1 MISPLEQRETLYR
14 QAKQAAVLGIVANI
28 GLGLVKLLAGI
39 LGGSFALIADAV
51 NSLGDALTSAVVMV
65 ALLLAQRPADQEHPY
80 GHTRAEGI
88 AATNVAVLIIV
99 SAIWLAWEAIHRIGS
114 VQVTPP
120 WWTLVVAAGNVVVKE
135 ILYQYNAR
143 VGRKIG
149 SASLLAN
156 AWDHRSDA
164 LCSASVFLG
173 LVTVKLGGT
182 SWHWADEVAA
192 LLVVT
197 LIIAN
202 GVVLFRKASSEL
214 MDLQADEGLV
224 GKIRRE
230 AESVPDV
237 QCIETLWVRKSG
249 LEYFVDIH
257 IEVDR
262 DLTVEE
268 GHRIGHWVKDA
279 ILEQF
284 SEVRDVMVHLEPF
297 PHHHL
302 AENQTRPLT
311 RKRGA
316 D

>member
-1 MISPLEQRETLYR
+1 MRSGLISPLEQREFLYR
-14 QAKQAAVLGIVANI
+14 QAKYAAALGIFANI
-28 GLGLVKLLAGI
+28 TLGVVKLLTGI
-39 LGGSFALIADAV
+39 LAGSFALIADAV
-51 NSLGDALTSAVVMV
+51 NSLGDALTSTVVMI
-65 ALLLAQRPADQEHPY
+65 ALVLAQRPADQEHPY

-99 SAIWLAWEAIHRIGS
+99 SALWLAWEAIHRIGS
-114 VQVTPP
+114 VQLTTP
-120 WWTLVVAAGNVVVKE
+120 WWALGVAGGNVVIKE
-135 ILYQYNAR
+135 ILYQYNAK
-143 VGRKIG
+143 VGRRIG

-164 LCSASVFLG
+164 LCSAAVFVG
-173 LVTVKLGGT
+173 LVAVKFGGAN
-182 SWHWADEVAA
+182 WHWADEVAA
-192 LLVVT
+192 LLVVL
-197 LIIAN
+197 LIMAN
-202 GVVLFRKASSEL
+202 GVVLFRKAASEL
-214 MDLQADEGLV
+214 MDLQADDEFV

-237 QCIETLWVRKSG
+237 KAIETLWVRKSG

-262 DLTVEE
+262 NLTVDE

-297 PHHHL
+297 PHHHV
-302 AENQTRPLT
+302 EIRE
-311 RKRGA
+311 
-316 D
+316 

>member
-1 MISPLEQRETLYR
+1 MRCGLISPLEQRESLYR
-14 QAKQAAVLGIVANI
+14 QAKYAAALGIVANLT
-28 GLGLVKLLAGI
+28 LGFVKLVAGI
-39 LGGSFALIADAV
+39 VGGSFALIADAV
-51 NSLGDALTSAVVMV
+51 NSLGDALTSTVVMI
-65 ALLLAQRPADQEHPY
+65 ALVLAQRPADREHPY
-80 GHTRAEGI
+80 GHTRADGI

-99 SAIWLAWEAIHRIGS
+99 SALWLAWEAIHRLGS
-114 VQVTPP
+114 VQATPP
-120 WWTLVVAAGNVVVKE
+120 WWALGVAGGNVVIKE

-143 VGRKIG
+143 VGRSIG

-164 LCSASVFLG
+164 LCSAAVFLG
-173 LVTVKLGGT
+173 LILVKLGGP
-182 SWHWADEVAA
+182 SWHGADEAAA
-192 LLVVT
+192 LLVVI
-197 LIIAN
+197 LIIVN
-202 GVVLFRKASSEL
+202 GVVLFRKAASEL
-214 MDLQADEGLV
+214 MDLQADEGFV

-237 QCIETLWVRKSG
+237 KCIETLWVRKSG

-262 DLTVEE
+262 NLTVEE

-284 SEVRDVMVHLEPF
+284 SEVRDVLVHLEPF
-297 PHHHL
+297 PHPP
-302 AENQTRPLT
+302 APSS
-311 RKRGA
+311 G